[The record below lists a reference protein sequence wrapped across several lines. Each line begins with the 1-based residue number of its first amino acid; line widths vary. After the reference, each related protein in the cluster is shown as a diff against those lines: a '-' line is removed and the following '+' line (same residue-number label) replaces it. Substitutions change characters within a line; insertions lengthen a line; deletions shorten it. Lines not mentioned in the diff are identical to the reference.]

1 MITTSAFWKASAE
14 RAIKT
19 FIQVYL
25 AVFLVGDVALNVF
38 VFEWG
43 GATLG
48 IALGATLIS
57 FATSILSSSFGNS
70 GPSLAN
76 EVAVVPDA
84 DRTNP
89 DAIR

>member
-1 MITTSAFWKASAE
+1 MITTGAFWKATAE
-14 RAIKT
+14 RAVKT
-19 FIQVYL
+19 FLQVYL

-43 GATLG
+43 GPTLG

-57 FATSILSSSFGNS
+57 VVTSVLSASFGNS

-76 EVAVVPDA
+76 EVALTAED
-84 DRTNP
+84 DRHMP
-89 DAIR
+89 LG